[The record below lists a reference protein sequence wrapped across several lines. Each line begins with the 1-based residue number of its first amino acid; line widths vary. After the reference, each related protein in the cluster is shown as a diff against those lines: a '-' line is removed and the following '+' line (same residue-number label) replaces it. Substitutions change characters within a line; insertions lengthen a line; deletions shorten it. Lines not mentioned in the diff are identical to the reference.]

1 MSLAPSFA
9 ENEQLKE
16 DERLVERLENQYNQ
30 QMQKL
35 KEDNAELLAR
45 AKEEM
50 EKAKEEENRVKA
62 QLSQVSFL
70 ETAHKYD
77 PAKEEAHIR
86 DLERKW
92 IKEAESIVTPAQVSQ
107 QDGELQALL
116 EKQKVK
122 EAESE
127 AQLEQMKAKLN
138 KDIEILNK
146 DIADNSMQLTRS
158 GASFLQVNS
167 KGPAETALERAEAD
181 LQKLKQQLREET
193 AKLNAMHFD
202 APSL

>member
-1 MSLAPSFA
+1 
-9 ENEQLKE
+9 
-16 DERLVERLENQYNQ
+16 
-30 QMQKL
+30 MQKL

-50 EKAKEEENRVKA
+50 EKAKEEENRVKS

-70 ETAHKYD
+70 ETSHKYD

-92 IKEAESIVTPAQVSQ
+92 IKEAETIVTPSQVSQ
-107 QDGELQALL
+107 QDSELQALL

-146 DIADNSMQLTRS
+146 DIAENSVQLTRS
-158 GASFLQVNS
+158 GASFLQVGS

-202 APSL
+202 APTF